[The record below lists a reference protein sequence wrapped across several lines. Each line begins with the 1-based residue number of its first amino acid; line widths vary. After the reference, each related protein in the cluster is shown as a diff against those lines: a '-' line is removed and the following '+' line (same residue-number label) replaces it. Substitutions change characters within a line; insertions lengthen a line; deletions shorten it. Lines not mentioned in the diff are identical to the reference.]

1 MGTDLE
7 LSGIVGS
14 TPVGIMAAL
23 GVLRIF
29 SLNDWKGRPRIYWKQ
44 YDDWVA
50 TLKSDSGLIEDD
62 LVSSIFSFLQSEKEN
77 FFQLDDV
84 RMEPDKFKAYAL
96 NLIDSAT
103 YSNRIKAD
111 YWAAFGTEMIVDK
124 SQGLIKPTSFYMS
137 TGKQKFLGKIK
148 STMNRITPDKIR
160 EALFGPW
167 KYDDDHSSAMGW
179 DPATHRIHAL
189 RKQDPSS
196 DKSNLCESAAE
207 WLAYESLLMFPT
219 FAGRGKNVITSGFSD
234 TYFTWPI
241 WSVPADVDALRT
253 LMLSREIFDESLR
266 NRLASRGVEAIYR
279 SRRLEF
285 AKGYGVFL
293 PGELLWLPTF

>member
-1 MGTDLE
+1 MASDLE

-14 TPVGIMAAL
+14 TPIGLMAAL
-23 GVLRIF
+23 GILRIC
-29 SLNDWKGRPRIYWKQ
+29 SLGDPMDNPRIYWKQ

-50 TLKSDSGLIEDD
+50 VLNTDVSMSQDD
-62 LVSSIFSFLQSEKEN
+62 VVSRIFSFLQSDKRS
-77 FFQLDDV
+77 FFQMDDV
-84 RMEPDKFKAYAL
+84 RMEPDKFKGYAL
-96 NLIDSAT
+96 DFIDSAT
-103 YSNRIKAD
+103 YSDRSRVD
-111 YWAAFGTEMIVDK
+111 YWAAFGTEMIVDR
-124 SQGLIKPTSFYMS
+124 SQGLIKPTGFYMS

-148 STMNRITPDKIR
+148 GTMDRITTEKIH

-167 KYDDDHSSAMGW
+167 EYDDDHASAMGW

-219 FAGRGKNVITSGFSD
+219 FTGGNGKVITSGFSD

-241 WSVPADVDALRT
+241 WTEPADIDTLRT
-253 LMLSREIFDESLR
+253 MALSREIFDESLR
-266 NRLASRGVEAIYR
+266 NRLESRGVAAVYR
-279 SRRLEF
+279 SKRLEF
-285 AKGYGVFL
+285 SKGYGVFL
-293 PGELLWLPTF
+293 PGELVWLSSS